1 MRQKQIIGSHFANA
15 YECTKANELIEQ
27 GKIRPVLWR
36 TMGFEGVPEAHQL
49 MKDNKHLGK
58 ISILVGAPE
67 EGLGRTI
74 EGAGAIHAEV
84 GA

>member
-15 YECTKANELIEQ
+15 YECMKANELIEQ

-49 MKDNKHLGK
+49 MKENRHCGK

-67 EGLGRTI
+67 EG
-74 EGAGAIHAEV
+74 EGKTAARPGAIYAEV